1 MEKVLNFK
9 AFEST
14 TNTTAEV
21 DEARSWYSLNDNTK
35 EMGDSFNDSVEG
47 RDLQAIGVRIYEQ
60 GYREI
65 VLERVSGPMA
75 KVAIFKNEDGEF
87 CYEYLSSKE
96 GVERYNLS
104 KFGTP
109 EKCLRALLLRI
120 IRNNIPAAIIP
131 KKDIPSLNFTEL
143 VPVGSRIDMP
153 EILARMKEVIGGHE
167 LSDLDVTA
175 VVALP
180 TIQNLDDLGMVGKGS
195 RHDRAIINKVD
206 QISPKY
212 RFYSRATKRVG
223 EIYGGLIAQVI
234 GVTERDLGGTMF
246 GDSYEVWRVNNSN
259 RMPLNSVN
267 FRTGDNS
274 VKCNIQDNEIF
285 GSVFIA
291 IFKRTFK
298 RAKGKYEKEHLIE
311 PTYSIRTGTDR
322 DNKVELITELNALL
336 SDYFMQAAETLEASV
351 FIEPGEEDSAIHK
364 NAKALMIKF
373 LLRNGSTLIK
383 GAIGENDD
391 LQELVD
397 ITTREE
403 GVDDLTRRLIKVSRA
418 LKYV

>member
-75 KVAIFKNEDGEF
+75 KVAIFKNGDGEF

-104 KFGTP
+104 KFDTP

-311 PTYSIRTGTDR
+311 PTYSIRTDR